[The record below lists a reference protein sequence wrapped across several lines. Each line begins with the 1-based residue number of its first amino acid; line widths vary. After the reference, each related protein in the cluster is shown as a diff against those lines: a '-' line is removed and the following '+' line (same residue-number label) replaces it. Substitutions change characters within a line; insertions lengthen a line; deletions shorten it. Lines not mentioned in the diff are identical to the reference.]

1 MIEKLVY
8 DLPEIYQPIYGYPEL
23 SGQVSRPCFD
33 RLERIARIYDALQR
47 QLGRPLNV
55 LDLGCA
61 QGYFSLSL
69 AERGAKV
76 HGVDYLDKNVAVCSA
91 LVQANLHLNASFEIG
106 RVEDVIESLESGRYD
121 LVLGLS
127 VFHHIVNEK
136 GAGVVKALLERVA
149 NTSGALIVELALREE
164 PLYWAPSQPE
174 DPRTLLDTIAF
185 VHEVARH
192 ATHLASIPRPLF
204 VASNRYWI
212 LEDRI
217 ELFNN
222 WSANSHAL
230 ANGTHQGSR
239 RYFFSDSCFLKTY
252 RYDHPRGAHNKAEFK
267 REVQFMKNPPGDFPS
282 AALVSS
288 GETDASGW
296 LVAQRI
302 PGRLLLDLLQCGIA
316 INHRAVLLAVL
327 RQLAVLEKFGLYHDD
342 VRTWNVLV
350 AGDGATYVIDYGS
363 ISDRA
368 QDCVWPGNPF
378 LSFFI
383 FVREVATGAVDD
395 PEPLRTISI
404 SPYGLPQPYRTWAAV
419 LWQRP
424 LAEWSFGLMYQTLLD
439 LDVCETDKPLQQP
452 IEAWMKATEEAIQA
466 QKLSIRHIQHQVNS
480 DGRQRHEMTK
490 LVNDIPWSE
499 LGLLGDSLNQLGD
512 ALRAQ
517 ASLAEKLE
525 RQLAVVQERADE
537 ASALVHEQQKRIDK
551 LIEDSLCWK
560 QQASALETER
570 SALRKSASWRIT
582 APLRFASGLVLRP
595 LHALRSCVNVV
606 IHRAI
611 VMFERP
617 LMRLMAAVL
626 RRPGLSHR
634 INQWLLRYPAL
645 YQQLLGVARRGGVTT
660 AASTHLSHQGG
671 ALPAQAMVSPDF
683 ASLPPRARQI
693 YIDLQAAIKNNKG
706 TS

>member
-1 MIEKLVY
+1 MIEKLVS

-33 RLERIARIYDALQR
+33 RLEEIARIHDSLQR

-91 LVQANLHLNASFEIG
+91 LALANPHLNASFETG
-106 RVEDVIESLESGRYD
+106 RVEDAVERLESGCYD

-127 VFHHIVNEK
+127 VFHHIVHEK
-136 GAGVVKALLERVA
+136 GAGAVKALLERVA
-149 NTSGALIVELALREE
+149 NTSGALIVEMALREE

-185 VHEVARH
+185 VYEIARH

-212 LEDRI
+212 LAGRA
-217 ELFNN
+217 ELFKN
-222 WSANSHAL
+222 WSADPHVFAHN
-230 ANGTHQGSR
+230 THQGSR
-239 RYFFSDSCFLKTY
+239 RYFFSDDCILKTY
-252 RYDHPRGAHNKAEFK
+252 RFDHPRGKHNKSEFK
-267 REVQFMKNPPGDFPS
+267 REVQFMENPPGDFPS
-282 AALVSS
+282 AALVSF
-288 GETDASGW
+288 GETDASAW
-296 LVAQRI
+296 LAAQRI
-302 PGRLLLDLLQCGIA
+302 PGRLLLDLLQCGIT

-350 AGDGATYVIDYGS
+350 ADDGATYVIDYGS

-383 FVREVATGAVDD
+383 FVREVTTGAVDD
-395 PEPLRTISI
+395 PDPLRTISI
-404 SPYGLPQPYRTWAAV
+404 SPYGLPQPYRTWASV

-424 LAEWSFGLMYQTLLD
+424 LAEWSFGLMHQTLLD

-452 IEAWMKATEEAIQA
+452 IEAWMKATEEAIQV

-480 DGRQRHEMTK
+480 DGRQRHQMMK
-490 LVNDIPWSE
+490 PVNDIPSRE
-499 LGLLGDSLNQLGD
+499 LGLFGDSLKQLGD
-512 ALRAQ
+512 VVQAQ

-537 ASALVHEQQKRIDK
+537 ASALVHGQQKRIDK
-551 LIEDSLCWK
+551 LIEDSLCWR

-570 SALRKSASWRIT
+570 NALRQSASWRIT
-582 APLRFASGLVLRP
+582 APLRLASGLVLRP
-595 LHALRSCVNVV
+595 LHALRSCVNVI
-606 IHRAI
+606 IHHAI
-611 VMFERP
+611 VVFERP
-617 LMRLMAAVL
+617 LMRLMTAVL
-626 RRPGLSHR
+626 RRPRLSHS

-660 AASTHLSHQGG
+660 AASTNISHPRTPHTPQV
-671 ALPAQAMVSPDF
+671 LVSPEL

-693 YIDLQAAIKNNKG
+693 YADLQTAIKNNTG
-706 TS
+706 TN